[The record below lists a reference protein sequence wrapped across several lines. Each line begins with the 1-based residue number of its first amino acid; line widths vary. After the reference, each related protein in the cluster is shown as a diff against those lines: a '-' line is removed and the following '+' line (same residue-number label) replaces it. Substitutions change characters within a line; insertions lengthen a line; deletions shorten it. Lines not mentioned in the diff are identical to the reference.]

1 MRLGVLGT
9 MVWDR
14 IHARDGRSEPVEEW
28 GGISYA
34 LAAASAALPANWQ
47 MVPLIRL
54 GADLAE
60 PARHFLRSLPG
71 IDVTT
76 GIRVVREPN
85 NRVELRYQDQERRC
99 ERLTSGVGDWP

>member
-14 IHARDGRSEPVEEW
+14 IHARDGRSQPVEEW

-34 LAAASAALPANWQ
+34 LAAASAAPTANWQ
-47 MVPLIRL
+47 GGAIIRL

-60 PARHFLRSLPG
+60 PALRFLRSLPG
-71 IDVTT
+71 LDITT
-76 GIRVVREPN
+76 GIRVVAEPN

-99 ERLTSGVGDWP
+99 ERQIGRA